1 MGRSQDVG
9 EGRPQDVGRGRPLA
23 LLRGPY
29 GNVYRTSF
37 RNFRRKL
44 SLIFIWD
51 SYLEF
56 FFFEIRDDFCSVSAL
71 LRPSVTYFLYLF
83 CWKSEYILDNISYIS
98 VQQVWKKNFTD
109 FYNNTFPT

>member
-23 LLRGPY
+23 LLRGPF

-37 RNFRRKL
+37 RNFHRKL
-44 SLIFIWD
+44 SLIFIWN

-56 FFFEIRDDFCSVSAL
+56 FFEIRADFCSVSAL
-71 LRPSVTYFLYLF
+71 LRPSVIYFLYHF
-83 CWKSEYILDNISYIS
+83 CWKREYILDNISYIS
-98 VQQVWKKNFTD
+98 VQQVWKKI
-109 FYNNTFPT
+109 Y